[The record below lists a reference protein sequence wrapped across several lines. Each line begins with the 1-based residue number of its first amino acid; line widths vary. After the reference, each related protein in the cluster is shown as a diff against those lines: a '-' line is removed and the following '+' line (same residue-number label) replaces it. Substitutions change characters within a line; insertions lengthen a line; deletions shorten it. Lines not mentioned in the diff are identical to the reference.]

1 MVQRREEGGVTRED
15 LKRVVAANT
24 PDSHHEWAHELAIVL
39 QKMDVEAVTTF
50 LPPTDPMR
58 QVYRRVIRWAKAQ
71 TTEEVE
77 KALKE
82 VGL

>member
-1 MVQRREEGGVTRED
+1 VIGED
-15 LKRVVAANT
+15 LKRVVAANMEE
-24 PDSHHEWAHELAIVL
+24 SKARWAHELAIAL
-39 QKMDVEAVTTF
+39 QGMEVEIVTEF
-50 LPPTDPMR
+50 LPPNEPMR

-82 VGL
+82 VAL

>member
-1 MVQRREEGGVTRED
+1 MIDITED

-24 PDSHHEWAHELAIVL
+24 EEARSRWAHELAIAL
-39 QKMDVEAVTTF
+39 QNMDVEVVTTF
-50 LPPTDPMR
+50 LPANEPMR
-58 QVYRRVIRWAKAQ
+58 QVYRRVIRWAKTK

>member
-1 MVQRREEGGVTRED
+1 MTRDD
-15 LKRVVAANT
+15 LKRVLAANN
-24 PDSHHEWAHELAIVL
+24 PNSHVGWEHELACDL
-39 QKMDVEAVTTF
+39 QRMPEDAIAEF
-50 LPPTDPMR
+50 FRPTDPMR
-58 QVYRRVIRWAKAQ
+58 QVYRRVIRWAKTQ